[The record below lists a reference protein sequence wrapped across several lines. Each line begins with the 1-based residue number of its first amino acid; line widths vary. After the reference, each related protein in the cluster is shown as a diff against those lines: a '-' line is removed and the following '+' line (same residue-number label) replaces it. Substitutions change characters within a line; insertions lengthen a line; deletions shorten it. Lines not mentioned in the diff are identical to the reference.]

1 MFISDG
7 NKATSKLIKRSSI
20 RRAKR
25 NSINEYKIP
34 KFTDRLRGVEPTDE
48 QQILKSSLDLWGRV
62 LKTCPMYL
70 IMMIN
75 LIINTYLLN
84 YNKHERYRYSYT

>member
-48 QQILKSSLDLWGRV
+48 QQILKSSLDLWGKS
-62 LKTCPMYL
+62 LKDLSNVP
-70 IMMIN
+70 N
-75 LIINTYLLN
+75 HDDKP
-84 YNKHERYRYSYT
+84 YNKYLPIKL